1 MVFAFRLTTPSSSIS
16 PPAATSSTA
25 PRPNTDPQSYREK
38 HENNATDDPLDFFRV
53 FGIPFEVTAVLTS
66 RRSIRSV
73 SRSII
78 GGAAHVSVIGSTL
91 VFDTSP
97 RFVRFSLLARA
108 PFRGR
113 SRPAIV
119 STFTV
124 WGRAPIARTQ
134 SRVALIITRQ
144 IRAHHRSKKKRC
156 CDEYYRERVVVQIIT
171 RASWWSH
178 HHLSLLKKVQSARV
192 FCCEAQKR
200 CSVVDVSLESLN
212 PKAVHT

>member
-25 PRPNTDPQSYREK
+25 RPNTDPQSYREK

-66 RRSIRSV
+66 RPSSIRSI

-78 GGAAHVSVIGSTL
+78 GGAAHVSVIGPTL
-91 VFDTSP
+91 VLDTSP
-97 RFVRFSLLARA
+97 RFACFSLLARA

-144 IRAHHRSKKKRC
+144 SAHRSKKKRC
-156 CDEYYRERVVVQIIT
+156 CDEYYCERVVVQIIM

-178 HHLSLLKKVQSARV
+178 HHLSSQKSAVGAPPWWCHHPLL
-192 FCCEAQKR
+192 F
-200 CSVVDVSLESLN
+200 
-212 PKAVHT
+212 